1 MSFPSYEGVLF
12 SFLGWWSGCFTL
24 GEVCA
29 NVLRQG
35 NLIAMLHSA
44 ILSGRIITIKASA
57 VQQLISRQLNSS
69 RTRLRKSY
77 PMLKMNTCTG
87 QDLDP
92 TLYLEMSFK
101 HQSVYSAIK
110 EFALVNVHK
119 FFTTNYL
126 TSRREPL
133 KVLDYGCGPVLAYD
147 ISAARVGGE
156 VVLAEYADKCRDAIQ
171 QWLNREPSAWDW
183 SQCIKYV
190 VQDLEGGDKKEA
202 IKREENLREAIKAV
216 VPCDIT
222 QDPPIAKGFEGP
234 YDVVMSML
242 CIENGCLTR
251 DEYKTAVRRIST
263 LVKRGGSLLLYSSNR
278 NREEHDQTPGYYYV
292 GETRH
297 VQVALPLQFVLTT
310 LKENG
315 FNVVETNM
323 LPDKENEAIHNC
335 EETDLET
342 TAFITATK
350 V

>member
-1 MSFPSYEGVLF
+1 
-12 SFLGWWSGCFTL
+12 
-24 GEVCA
+24 
-29 NVLRQG
+29 
-35 NLIAMLHSA
+35 
-44 ILSGRIITIKASA
+44 
-57 VQQLISRQLNSS
+57 
-69 RTRLRKSY
+69 
-77 PMLKMNTCTG
+77 MLKMNTCTG